1 MSTTTLPPDDHTH
14 TEFSWDAWKGSMLG
28 SCARAVEL
36 GLPSIA
42 FTEHVDW
49 SRWRVPVDLRDRAVE
64 AGRDLADDDG
74 RFAPPPFDVEGYLAS
89 VADCREQ
96 FPDLR
101 IVSGVEVGEPHLFGA
116 EVAALLN
123 GGAFERVLGSLHVLT
138 VEDTPRLVDTLF
150 DDRPEDLTTH
160 EVFASYLR
168 EATVMVKDLPDEV
181 QVLAH
186 IDYPARRWEGPF
198 DPTWLEAEFREVL
211 TALAATERALEI
223 NTRVPLAPAILGWWR
238 DVGGRAVSFGSDAHL
253 PSAVAAGF
261 DEAAAMADAHGFRP
275 DRHPLGFWH
284 R

>member
-1 MSTTTLPPDDHTH
+1 MSAAPLPPDDHTH
-14 TEFSWDAWKGSMLG
+14 TEFSWDAWQGSMLG

-49 SRWRVPVDLRDRAVE
+49 LRWRVPADLQARAAD
-64 AGRDLADDDG
+64 AGRDLVDG
-74 RFAPPPFDVEGYLAS
+74 EGFLSPPPFDVAGYLAS
-89 VADCREQ
+89 VEDCRER

-101 IVSGVEVGEPHLFGA
+101 IVSGVELGEPHLFGD
-116 EVAALLN
+116 EVRSLLA
-123 GGAFERVLGSLHVLT
+123 GGAFERVLGSLHV
-138 VEDTPRLVDTLF
+138 VSVDGTPRLVDTLS
-150 DDRPEDLTTH
+150 DDRPEDMTAQD
-160 EVFASYLR
+160 VVRSYLHD
-168 EATVMVKDLPDEV
+168 AAVMVAGLPDEI

-186 IDYPARRWEGPF
+186 VDYPARRWGGHF
-198 DPTWLEAEFREVL
+198 DPADFEAEFREVL
-211 TALAATERALEI
+211 TRLAATERALEI